1 MIVFSGVQPT
11 GTLTIGN
18 YFGAIRHFVS
28 LQNDAKEAYY
38 SIVDLHA
45 ITVPH
50 NSKTLAA
57 QTRNVAR
64 YYVASGLDPQ
74 KSVLFVQSHVSAH
87 AELAWL
93 FTCVVRFGEL
103 MRMTQFKEKGEGK
116 DTVSAGL
123 FTYPAL
129 MAADILLYQTTHVPV
144 GEDQKQHLELT
155 RDIAE
160 RFNRDFGQTFVVPE
174 AFIPNIGKRIMA
186 LDDPT
191 KKMSKS
197 NPKDASRINL
207 SDPPDVIR
215 RKIRGAATDSDRKI
229 RYDPEKKPG
238 ISNLLVLM
246 SLATGVSIPDLEK
259 QYAAASYKTF
269 KEDVA
274 EAIVAVVEPLRDRAL
289 ELLDSEIDRLLAE
302 GAERAEVKARATL
315 ARAQNRIGF
324 LPRYR
329 P

>member
-11 GTLTIGN
+11 GTLTLGN
-18 YFGAIRHFVS
+18 YFGAIRHFVA
-28 LQNDAKEAYY
+28 LQDVAKEAYY

-45 ITVPH
+45 VTVPH
-50 NSKTLAA
+50 DPSALAA

-64 YYVASGLDPQ
+64 YYVASGLDPR
-74 KSVLFVQSHVSAH
+74 KSVLFVQSHVPAH
-87 AELAWL
+87 AELAWIL
-93 FTCVVRFGEL
+93 TCVVRFGEL
-103 MRMTQFKEKGEGK
+103 MRMTQFKEKSEGR

-155 RDIAE
+155 RDLAE
-160 RFNRDFGQTFVVPE
+160 RFNRDFGPTFVVPE
-174 AFIPNIGKRIMA
+174 ALIPPVGARIMS

-197 NPKDASRINL
+197 NPNDASRINL
-207 SDPPDVIR
+207 SDPPEVIR
-215 RKIRGAATDSDRKI
+215 RKIRRATTDSGQEI
-229 RYDPEKKPG
+229 RYDPEQKPG

-246 SLATGVSIPDLEK
+246 SLSTGIPIPELESR
-259 QYAAASYKTF
+259 YAGASYKTF

-274 EAIVAVVEPLRDRAL
+274 EAIVSVVEPLRDRAL
-289 ELLDSEIDRLLAE
+289 ELLDSEVDRLLAE
-302 GAERAEVKARATL
+302 GAERAEAKARVTL
-315 ARAQNRIGF
+315 ALARERMGF
-324 LPRYR
+324 LPRR
-329 P
+329 NG